1 MLLRIKF
8 LFACQI
14 VLSLSFF
21 NILTAEEGMWTFDN
35 PPLKL
40 IQDKFG
46 VVLNQEWLDNARLSC
61 VKFPGGSGSFVSSK
75 GLVMTNHH
83 VASGQIEKLSTSKM
97 DYIANGFYSKTNEEE
112 LKCKDLELSV
122 LISMNNVTDRVLA
135 SIKSET
141 DKHKAVKAREAE
153 IAKIEK
159 ENNEKT
165 GLVCDVVNLY
175 HGGEYWV
182 YRYKK
187 YTDIRLVMAP
197 EKQMAFFGGD
207 ADNFTYPRYNL
218 DFTFLRIYEN
228 GKPIKSDHYF
238 KWNNK
243 GAAEDELVFVSGNPG
258 STNRLN
264 TYSEILMNRDN
275 DLPLRLKHNDD
286 YLKILRNYAA
296 KGKEQKRRAAG
307 QIFGLENSQKNIR
320 GMYNGLLDSKVMDKR
335 QKEEEYFKKIILD
348 NPDFNNKYN
357 GLWDTV
363 KKIIELRAEHQKA
376 QNYEQIEGSRLYQI
390 ASSIVRFVV
399 EIKKPDFERLEGYHD
414 SQLERFKFRLF
425 SPAPIYKDMEKDI
438 LGGFLNISSETLGK
452 DNQFL
457 KIVLKDKKVAE
468 AADNLIDNTKLDD
481 VEYRKKL
488 IEDGEQAVQQSND
501 PMIKL
506 ALELDPIQRERTEW
520 SKKNIESRLNP
531 VKELLAQA
539 RFEVYGK
546 NTYPDATGTLRI
558 SYGSIKG
565 YPMNGTLAP
574 YKTTLYGMFDRCLS
588 FDNKSDY
595 HLPDLFF
602 ERKDKLD
609 LTTPVNFVTTND
621 IIGGNSGSPIFNK
634 NLEIVGLAFDSN
646 IEGLV
651 GSYIYDITAK
661 RTVCVHPAFIIE
673 SLRKLYDADE
683 LADEIEKG
691 N

>member
-1 MLLRIKF
+1 MLLRIKL
-8 LFACQI
+8 LFVCQLM
-14 VLSLSFF
+14 LSLFLT
-21 NILTAEEGMWTFDN
+21 NKLTAEEGMWTFDN
-35 PPLKL
+35 PPFKL
-40 IQDKFG
+40 IQEKYG
-46 VVLNQEWLDNARLSC
+46 VALNQEWLDNARLSC
-61 VKFPGGSGSFVSSK
+61 VKFPGGSGSFISAN

-83 VASGQIEKLSTSKM
+83 VASGQIEKLSTGKM
-97 DYIANGFYSKTNEEE
+97 DYITKGFCAKTMDDEI
-112 LKCKDLELSV
+112 KCKDLELSV
-122 LISMNNVTDRVLA
+122 LISMDNVTERVLSSVKA
-135 SIKSET
+135 EP
-141 DKHKAVKAREAE
+141 DKQKAVKVREAE

-187 YTDIRLVMAP
+187 YTDIRLVLAP

-228 GKPIKSDHYF
+228 GKPINSEHYF
-238 KWNNK
+238 KWNDK
-243 GAAEDELVFVSGNPG
+243 GAAEDELVFVAGNPG
-258 STNRLN
+258 STNRLT
-264 TYSEILMNRDN
+264 TYSELVMNRDN
-275 DLPLRLKHNDD
+275 DLPMRLKRNDD
-286 YLKILRNYAA
+286 YLKILRNYCL
-296 KGKEQKRRAAG
+296 KGKEQKRQATG
-307 QIFGLENSQKNIR
+307 QIFGIENSQKNML
-320 GMYNGLLDSKVMDKR
+320 GMYNGLLDPKVMAKR
-335 QKEEEYFKKIILD
+335 QKEEENFRKLISD
-348 NPDFNNKYN
+348 NPDFNKKYY

-363 KKIIELRAEHQKA
+363 QTLVALRSEKA
-376 QNYEQIEGSRLYQI
+376 KSQNFEQIEGSRLYQI
-390 ASSIVRFVV
+390 AASIVKYVA
-399 EIKKPDFERLEGYHD
+399 EIKKTDMERLEGYHD

-425 SPAPIYKDMEKDI
+425 SPAPIYKEMEKEV
-438 LGGFLNISSETLGK
+438 LSGFLKISSDSLK
-452 DNQFL
+452 PDNQFL
-457 KIVLKDKKVAE
+457 KIVLKGKK
-468 AADNLIDNTKLDD
+468 ADEVTNNLIDNTKLDD
-481 VEYRKKL
+481 VDYRKKL
-488 IEDGEQAVQQSND
+488 IEGGEKTVKESND
-501 PMIKL
+501 PLIRL

-520 SKKNIESRLNP
+520 YKKNIDSRLNP
-531 VKELLAQA
+531 AKELLAQA

-558 SYGSIKG
+558 SYGSVKG

-588 FDNKSDY
+588 FDNKGDY
-595 HLPDLFF
+595 QLPELFF
-602 ERKDKLD
+602 QRKDKLN

-651 GSYIYDITAK
+651 GSYVYDISTK

-673 SLRKLYDADE
+673 SLRTLYDADK
-683 LADEIEKG
+683 LADEIKKG
-691 N
+691 K